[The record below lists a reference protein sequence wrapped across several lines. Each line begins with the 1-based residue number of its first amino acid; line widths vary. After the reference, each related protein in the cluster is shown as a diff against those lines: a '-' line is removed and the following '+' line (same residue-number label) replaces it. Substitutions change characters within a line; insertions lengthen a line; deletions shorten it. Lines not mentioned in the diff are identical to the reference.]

1 MSANEALT
9 ERVSGSASEDNYTL
23 HKYMLSMIQRQSTE
37 SVAQSKSTL
46 SQAKVKHDHGHL
58 MDG

>member
-9 ERVSGSASEDNYTL
+9 ERVSGSEDNYTM
-23 HKYMLSMIQRQSTE
+23 HKYMLSRVQRQSTE